1 MTNFLERTCT
11 GSFKT
16 VSEDK
21 RELFTR
27 YFNFD
32 MHLENLICCPYCYNN
47 FNSFSRS
54 DAAED
59 QLSKTTEYLFSC
71 LENFTIIDT
80 EKVTTENID
89 LFSFRSVL
97 ESVINSFVEEKALL
111 LPNLF
116 EKYKCILHKN
126 ANKLGLCVEQKVFH
140 RPQWLFTMLKSC
152 LGRALSYYVPKKKNL
167 GRMIYRNGTDI
178 FGCLHALVVENCKC
192 IEDNK
197 RLKKESIIQ
206 AEKLASTVSEE
217 NRKNKQEQS
226 LEDAVKILK
235 NYVKIYVSDKIKM
248 DGLPDID
255 NFNCKDEILKIP
267 PILWNFIFRIC
278 STDNEE
284 KVLKKSQF
292 NWNLHYSEPLFNIF
306 RMMPRLYILSCIFH
320 LQNSQCVQP
329 LHLLCTDIAD
339 KFSNSSSTFLS
350 INARLGAG
358 ISKDSLR
365 RYITNRCRELEKKQ
379 RYIFSDSFIVAS
391 FDNLDKNQAYSVVC
405 AGKNRSGFHGTTIQT
420 VVPKPSQK
428 INMFDD
434 SNLISNLNHVNQTS
448 IEHDISE
455 VPNSRDR
462 KLEKGIIQKLVNPD
476 DKFGLPQVKKQNKF
490 SDMSPSDLK
499 ETAAEISE
507 WDEFYRSVTKYGFT
521 KNFFKKENIVLPGI
535 KTFFSIPVESTEKSD
550 FSSVAILDETADS
563 KDTVLKV
570 LNILYDKFQVGQ
582 LTNYVIVVG
591 DGKSYDHLIKLKS
604 EYGEQMDW
612 VLAYPG
618 DWHILK
624 NVLPI
629 FVKIYFDAG
638 LRQLATKH
646 HHGATLKVLTE
657 CSKFAVT
664 HRFFIQAWEAVMRHQ
679 VKSFFEYKSCE
690 SPYDIQIS
698 DLILNIISDMSLDE
712 EEDEVCKTDVWEKVC
727 EKKKEIFTF
736 FTDDLLEEYKTW
748 RHENSSVNQTFAFW
762 DNFVHLDFMAYLGL
776 FFSIR
781 SRNWHLRNVS
791 LKKITCLFHAF
802 DRQNYQRL
810 IPYHLADLH
819 TFPEPVIQHF
829 TAGCFSVSISGKH
842 LYSVALDEAHE
853 MEINLKSKNALN
865 SFSQSSLANLT
876 FYLPYRAKTLHNLKS
891 ELQLEREEGLYQR
904 EGTMS
909 YVKNAEKTVCEYMS
923 NLETSSLFDINCNEH
938 LHHIFTRTETDD
950 EQTDSLINYRKYG
963 EEDMANYL
971 KCFLFRTYETAG
983 KPPSRKRRN
992 LKTFAPIKIT
1002 IHKQKK
1008 EIKDQNTVISCL
1020 RKKIAFSKHSG
1031 NAVKDLDQFLQLP
1044 RALCDAEGIPEKGQ
1058 KATAAN
1064 VFKNIYSDAFLLQV
1078 PKAPVS
1084 SKTTVII
1091 DGMFII
1097 NTSPLASHQ
1106 TFGDYGDFLFNRWII
1121 KYYNQYTAN
1130 EVHLL
1135 FDDPN
1140 RNGVSPK
1147 DIERTRRNTVVQEP
1161 VVRTCISSD
1170 TPLLSNWRNFIAVRH
1185 QKRLLVNFLSE
1196 YFLSL
1201 SLTYFS
1207 TNQCCFVTAGG
1218 FDDDRKDRA
1227 ISILKGQV
1235 VDYDLASGNHEEAD
1249 TRVWLHASVT
1259 TADQVI
1265 IYSPDTDVFF
1275 IGLPL
1280 VSDLNKTVYVQ
1291 LRDSPYNNSFLSMDK
1306 LVKCITLNDSLL
1318 QGIDSV
1324 LICMQLLF
1332 IYSGCDFV
1340 SYFRGCGKKT
1350 FFDVFRKHA
1359 SFIVGNGSFSD
1370 VHGHNGLYSFYR
1382 LICSVYFSKHRAAF
1396 QPYSTP
1402 KSLFD
1407 SISEGDLHEKHI
1419 SFISAIREKLWERV
1433 VTEVEMM
1440 PNHEAL
1446 KLHWMRCCWV
1456 FDYWSQSTSNTHALS
1471 DLSKCGWQITDNRL
1485 EIVWDTVLNFQKV
1498 EKTVEWYT
1506 KGCGCKTGCKTN
1518 RCKCRKAQN
1527 ENCDGFC
1534 GPGCKCVNCF
1544 NVPDSGDQVLD
1555 MSIDLDD
1562 VISDD
1567 TEEFEDPVEVEQPEL
1582 DGLVEQ
1588 LDQTDD
1594 YWLFS
1599 TEEI

>member
-1 MTNFLERTCT
+1 MSGRSSCSKLHPERRPGPCAYCNNDHISNRYIHLIQKASDLPDFTNFVSSSYKLSDLDCICRKCEDSEGCSSSDIHHYTEINVPVFEKAFSVSIQTEFPEYSTSDTFFSHLCHSHYNKLNKCINLNVVQCIVCDKFSGKNT

-206 AEKLASTVSEE
+206 AEKLAST
-217 NRKNKQEQS
+217 
-226 LEDAVKILK
+226 
-235 NYVKIYVSDKIKM
+235 
-248 DGLPDID
+248 
-255 NFNCKDEILKIP
+255 
-267 PILWNFIFRIC
+267 
-278 STDNEE
+278 
-284 KVLKKSQF
+284 
-292 NWNLHYSEPLFNIF
+292 
-306 RMMPRLYILSCIFH
+306 
-320 LQNSQCVQP
+320 NSQCVQP

-405 AGKNRSGFHGTTIQT
+405 AGKDRSGFHGTTIQT

-428 INMFDD
+428 MNMFDD

-507 WDEFYRSVTKYGFT
+507 WDEFYRSVTKYGFS

-712 EEDEVCKTDVWEKVC
+712 EEDEVCKTDVWEK
-727 EKKKEIFTF
+727 
-736 FTDDLLEEYKTW
+736 
-748 RHENSSVNQTFAFW
+748 
-762 DNFVHLDFMAYLGL
+762 
-776 FFSIR
+776 
-781 SRNWHLRNVS
+781 
-791 LKKITCLFHAF
+791 
-802 DRQNYQRL
+802 
-810 IPYHLADLH
+810 
-819 TFPEPVIQHF
+819 
-829 TAGCFSVSISGKH
+829 
-842 LYSVALDEAHE
+842 
-853 MEINLKSKNALN
+853 
-865 SFSQSSLANLT
+865 LT
-876 FYLPYRAKTLHNLKS
+876 HFYLPYRAKTLHNLKS

-904 EGTMS
+904 EAVNGFCRFPCDIQERPFTSGFYVELFSPNPFAVQIKNGSTSELLSEENCLERDGQFSLTIFEGKYVCNKHIQLCNKAFVVYGTIPLVGCETPS
-909 YVKNAEKTVCEYMS
+909 HCPSTYSKCTGSEK
-923 NLETSSLFDINCNEH
+923 DIPDDGINCNIRKKKQAQRNWNRLGQMH
-938 LHHIFTRTETDD
+938 RKG
-950 EQTDSLINYRKYG
+950 YRNVKRYRRYNTKKYG
-963 EEDMANYL
+963 YVAY
-971 KCFLFRTYETAG
+971 
-983 KPPSRKRRN
+983 
-992 LKTFAPIKIT
+992 
-1002 IHKQKK
+1002 
-1008 EIKDQNTVISCL
+1008 
-1020 RKKIAFSKHSG
+1020 
-1031 NAVKDLDQFLQLP
+1031 
-1044 RALCDAEGIPEKGQ
+1044 
-1058 KATAAN
+1058 AT
-1064 VFKNIYSDAFLLQV
+1064 
-1078 PKAPVS
+1078 
-1084 SKTTVII
+1084 
-1091 DGMFII
+1091 
-1097 NTSPLASHQ
+1097 
-1106 TFGDYGDFLFNRWII
+1106 
-1121 KYYNQYTAN
+1121 
-1130 EVHLL
+1130 
-1135 FDDPN
+1135 
-1140 RNGVSPK
+1140 
-1147 DIERTRRNTVVQEP
+1147 
-1161 VVRTCISSD
+1161 
-1170 TPLLSNWRNFIAVRH
+1170 
-1185 QKRLLVNFLSE
+1185 
-1196 YFLSL
+1196 
-1201 SLTYFS
+1201 
-1207 TNQCCFVTAGG
+1207 
-1218 FDDDRKDRA
+1218 
-1227 ISILKGQV
+1227 
-1235 VDYDLASGNHEEAD
+1235 
-1249 TRVWLHASVT
+1249 
-1259 TADQVI
+1259 
-1265 IYSPDTDVFF
+1265 
-1275 IGLPL
+1275 
-1280 VSDLNKTVYVQ
+1280 
-1291 LRDSPYNNSFLSMDK
+1291 
-1306 LVKCITLNDSLL
+1306 
-1318 QGIDSV
+1318 
-1324 LICMQLLF
+1324 
-1332 IYSGCDFV
+1332 
-1340 SYFRGCGKKT
+1340 
-1350 FFDVFRKHA
+1350 
-1359 SFIVGNGSFSD
+1359 GNGR
-1370 VHGHNGLYSFYR
+1370 HYGGY
-1382 LICSVYFSKHRAAF
+1382 
-1396 QPYSTP
+1396 
-1402 KSLFD
+1402 
-1407 SISEGDLHEKHI
+1407 
-1419 SFISAIREKLWERV
+1419 
-1433 VTEVEMM
+1433 
-1440 PNHEAL
+1440 
-1446 KLHWMRCCWV
+1446 
-1456 FDYWSQSTSNTHALS
+1456 
-1471 DLSKCGWQITDNRL
+1471 
-1485 EIVWDTVLNFQKV
+1485 
-1498 EKTVEWYT
+1498 
-1506 KGCGCKTGCKTN
+1506 
-1518 RCKCRKAQN
+1518 
-1527 ENCDGFC
+1527 
-1534 GPGCKCVNCF
+1534 
-1544 NVPDSGDQVLD
+1544 
-1555 MSIDLDD
+1555 
-1562 VISDD
+1562 
-1567 TEEFEDPVEVEQPEL
+1567 
-1582 DGLVEQ
+1582 
-1588 LDQTDD
+1588 
-1594 YWLFS
+1594 
-1599 TEEI
+1599 

>member
-1 MTNFLERTCT
+1 MSGRSSCSKLHPERRPGPCAYCNNDHISNRYIHLIQKASDLPDFTNFVSSSYKLSDLDCICRKCEDSEGCSSSDIHHYTEINVPVFEKAFSVSIQTEFPEYSTSDTFFSHLCHSHYNKLNKCINLNVVQCIVCDKFSGKNT

-405 AGKNRSGFHGTTIQT
+405 AGKDRSGFHGTTIQT

-428 INMFDD
+428 MNMFDD

-507 WDEFYRSVTKYGFT
+507 WDEFYRSVTKYGFS

-712 EEDEVCKTDVWEKVC
+712 EEDEVCKTDVWEK
-727 EKKKEIFTF
+727 
-736 FTDDLLEEYKTW
+736 
-748 RHENSSVNQTFAFW
+748 
-762 DNFVHLDFMAYLGL
+762 
-776 FFSIR
+776 
-781 SRNWHLRNVS
+781 
-791 LKKITCLFHAF
+791 
-802 DRQNYQRL
+802 RL

-938 LHHIFTRTETDD
+938 LHHIFTRTETDH

-1008 EIKDQNTVISCL
+1008 EIKDQNT
-1020 RKKIAFSKHSG
+1020 
-1031 NAVKDLDQFLQLP
+1031 
-1044 RALCDAEGIPEKGQ
+1044 
-1058 KATAAN
+1058 
-1064 VFKNIYSDAFLLQV
+1064 V

-1567 TEEFEDPVEVEQPEL
+1567 PEEFEDPVEVEQPEL

>member
-1 MTNFLERTCT
+1 M
-11 GSFKT
+11 
-16 VSEDK
+16 
-21 RELFTR
+21 
-27 YFNFD
+27 
-32 MHLENLICCPYCYNN
+32 
-47 FNSFSRS
+47 
-54 DAAED
+54 
-59 QLSKTTEYLFSC
+59 
-71 LENFTIIDT
+71 
-80 EKVTTENID
+80 KVTLHVYLIKENSWWCQSVGQPESHGSNRSIRSLD
-89 LFSFRSVL
+89 VKIRGLSGDNREFS
-97 ESVINSFVEEKALL
+97 
-111 LPNLF
+111 
-116 EKYKCILHKN
+116 
-126 ANKLGLCVEQKVFH
+126 
-140 RPQWLFTMLKSC
+140 
-152 LGRALSYYVPKKKNL
+152 
-167 GRMIYRNGTDI
+167 YRWR
-178 FGCLHALVVENCKC
+178 C
-192 IEDNK
+192 IENK
-197 RLKKESIIQ
+197 TNLS
-206 AEKLASTVSEE
+206 LAAT
-217 NRKNKQEQS
+217 
-226 LEDAVKILK
+226 
-235 NYVKIYVSDKIKM
+235 
-248 DGLPDID
+248 
-255 NFNCKDEILKIP
+255 
-267 PILWNFIFRIC
+267 
-278 STDNEE
+278 
-284 KVLKKSQF
+284 
-292 NWNLHYSEPLFNIF
+292 
-306 RMMPRLYILSCIFH
+306 
-320 LQNSQCVQP
+320 
-329 LHLLCTDIAD
+329 
-339 KFSNSSSTFLS
+339 
-350 INARLGAG
+350 
-358 ISKDSLR
+358 
-365 RYITNRCRELEKKQ
+365 
-379 RYIFSDSFIVAS
+379 VAS
-391 FDNLDKNQAYSVVC
+391 FENLDKNKAYSVVC
-405 AGKNRSGFHGTTIQT
+405 AGKDKSGFHGTTIQT

-462 KLEKGIIQKLVNPD
+462 KLEKGIIQKLVNPE
-476 DKFGLPQVKKQNKF
+476 DKFGLPQVK
-490 SDMSPSDLK
+490 SR
-499 ETAAEISE
+499 I
-507 WDEFYRSVTKYGFT
+507 
-521 KNFFKKENIVLPGI
+521 I
-535 KTFFSIPVESTEKSD
+535 ESTEKSD

-657 CSKFAVT
+657 CSK
-664 HRFFIQAWEAVMRHQ
+664 
-679 VKSFFEYKSCE
+679 
-690 SPYDIQIS
+690 
-698 DLILNIISDMSLDE
+698 
-712 EEDEVCKTDVWEKVC
+712 
-727 EKKKEIFTF
+727 
-736 FTDDLLEEYKTW
+736 
-748 RHENSSVNQTFAFW
+748 
-762 DNFVHLDFMAYLGL
+762 
-776 FFSIR
+776 
-781 SRNWHLRNVS
+781 
-791 LKKITCLFHAF
+791 
-802 DRQNYQRL
+802 QNYQRL

-853 MEINLKSKNALN
+853 MEINLKVKNALN

-938 LHHIFTRTETDD
+938 LHHIFTRTETDH

-983 KPPSRKRRN
+983 KPPSRKEEI

-1567 TEEFEDPVEVEQPEL
+1567 PEEFEDPVEVEQPEL

>member
-1 MTNFLERTCT
+1 MSGRSSCSKLHPERRPGPCAYCNNDHISNRYIHLIQKASDLPDFTNF
-11 GSFKT
+11 
-16 VSEDK
+16 V
-21 RELFTR
+21 
-27 YFNFD
+27 
-32 MHLENLICCPYCYNN
+32 
-47 FNSFSRS
+47 
-54 DAAED
+54 
-59 QLSKTTEYLFSC
+59 
-71 LENFTIIDT
+71 
-80 EKVTTENID
+80 
-89 LFSFRSVL
+89 
-97 ESVINSFVEEKALL
+97 
-111 LPNLF
+111 
-116 EKYKCILHKN
+116 
-126 ANKLGLCVEQKVFH
+126 
-140 RPQWLFTMLKSC
+140 
-152 LGRALSYYVPKKKNL
+152 
-167 GRMIYRNGTDI
+167 
-178 FGCLHALVVENCKC
+178 
-192 IEDNK
+192 
-197 RLKKESIIQ
+197 
-206 AEKLASTVSEE
+206 
-217 NRKNKQEQS
+217 
-226 LEDAVKILK
+226 
-235 NYVKIYVSDKIKM
+235 
-248 DGLPDID
+248 
-255 NFNCKDEILKIP
+255 
-267 PILWNFIFRIC
+267 
-278 STDNEE
+278 
-284 KVLKKSQF
+284 
-292 NWNLHYSEPLFNIF
+292 
-306 RMMPRLYILSCIFH
+306 
-320 LQNSQCVQP
+320 
-329 LHLLCTDIAD
+329 
-339 KFSNSSSTFLS
+339 SSS
-350 INARLGAG
+350 
-358 ISKDSLR
+358 
-365 RYITNRCRELEKKQ
+365 Y
-379 RYIFSDSFIVAS
+379 
-391 FDNLDKNQAYSVVC
+391 
-405 AGKNRSGFHGTTIQT
+405 
-420 VVPKPSQK
+420 
-428 INMFDD
+428 
-434 SNLISNLNHVNQTS
+434 
-448 IEHDISE
+448 
-455 VPNSRDR
+455 
-462 KLEKGIIQKLVNPD
+462 KL
-476 DKFGLPQVKKQNKF
+476 
-490 SDMSPSDLK
+490 SDLDCICRK
-499 ETAAEISE
+499 CE
-507 WDEFYRSVTKYGFT
+507 
-521 KNFFKKENIVLPGI
+521 
-535 KTFFSIPVESTEKSD
+535 VESTEKSD

-712 EEDEVCKTDVWEKVC
+712 EEDEVCKTDVWEK
-727 EKKKEIFTF
+727 E
-736 FTDDLLEEYKTW
+736 
-748 RHENSSVNQTFAFW
+748 
-762 DNFVHLDFMAYLGL
+762 
-776 FFSIR
+776 
-781 SRNWHLRNVS
+781 
-791 LKKITCLFHAF
+791 
-802 DRQNYQRL
+802 
-810 IPYHLADLH
+810 
-819 TFPEPVIQHF
+819 
-829 TAGCFSVSISGKH
+829 
-842 LYSVALDEAHE
+842 
-853 MEINLKSKNALN
+853 
-865 SFSQSSLANLT
+865 
-876 FYLPYRAKTLHNLKS
+876 
-891 ELQLEREEGLYQR
+891 
-904 EGTMS
+904 
-909 YVKNAEKTVCEYMS
+909 
-923 NLETSSLFDINCNEH
+923 
-938 LHHIFTRTETDD
+938 
-950 EQTDSLINYRKYG
+950 
-963 EEDMANYL
+963 
-971 KCFLFRTYETAG
+971 
-983 KPPSRKRRN
+983 
-992 LKTFAPIKIT
+992 
-1002 IHKQKK
+1002 
-1008 EIKDQNTVISCL
+1008 
-1020 RKKIAFSKHSG
+1020 KKIAFSKHSG

-1091 DGMFII
+1091 D
-1097 NTSPLASHQ
+1097 
-1106 TFGDYGDFLFNRWII
+1106 
-1121 KYYNQYTAN
+1121 
-1130 EVHLL
+1130 
-1135 FDDPN
+1135 
-1140 RNGVSPK
+1140 
-1147 DIERTRRNTVVQEP
+1147 
-1161 VVRTCISSD
+1161 
-1170 TPLLSNWRNFIAVRH
+1170 
-1185 QKRLLVNFLSE
+1185 
-1196 YFLSL
+1196 
-1201 SLTYFS
+1201 
-1207 TNQCCFVTAGG
+1207 AGG

-1340 SYFRGCGKKT
+1340 SYFRGC
-1350 FFDVFRKHA
+1350 
-1359 SFIVGNGSFSD
+1359 
-1370 VHGHNGLYSFYR
+1370 
-1382 LICSVYFSKHRAAF
+1382 
-1396 QPYSTP
+1396 
-1402 KSLFD
+1402 
-1407 SISEGDLHEKHI
+1407 
-1419 SFISAIREKLWERV
+1419 AIREKLWERV

-1506 KGCGCKTGCKTN
+1506 KGCGY
-1518 RCKCRKAQN
+1518 
-1527 ENCDGFC
+1527 
-1534 GPGCKCVNCF
+1534 
-1544 NVPDSGDQVLD
+1544 SGDQVLD

>member
-1 MTNFLERTCT
+1 
-11 GSFKT
+11 
-16 VSEDK
+16 
-21 RELFTR
+21 
-27 YFNFD
+27 
-32 MHLENLICCPYCYNN
+32 
-47 FNSFSRS
+47 
-54 DAAED
+54 
-59 QLSKTTEYLFSC
+59 
-71 LENFTIIDT
+71 
-80 EKVTTENID
+80 
-89 LFSFRSVL
+89 
-97 ESVINSFVEEKALL
+97 
-111 LPNLF
+111 
-116 EKYKCILHKN
+116 
-126 ANKLGLCVEQKVFH
+126 
-140 RPQWLFTMLKSC
+140 
-152 LGRALSYYVPKKKNL
+152 
-167 GRMIYRNGTDI
+167 
-178 FGCLHALVVENCKC
+178 
-192 IEDNK
+192 
-197 RLKKESIIQ
+197 
-206 AEKLASTVSEE
+206 
-217 NRKNKQEQS
+217 
-226 LEDAVKILK
+226 
-235 NYVKIYVSDKIKM
+235 
-248 DGLPDID
+248 
-255 NFNCKDEILKIP
+255 
-267 PILWNFIFRIC
+267 
-278 STDNEE
+278 
-284 KVLKKSQF
+284 
-292 NWNLHYSEPLFNIF
+292 
-306 RMMPRLYILSCIFH
+306 
-320 LQNSQCVQP
+320 
-329 LHLLCTDIAD
+329 
-339 KFSNSSSTFLS
+339 
-350 INARLGAG
+350 
-358 ISKDSLR
+358 
-365 RYITNRCRELEKKQ
+365 
-379 RYIFSDSFIVAS
+379 
-391 FDNLDKNQAYSVVC
+391 
-405 AGKNRSGFHGTTIQT
+405 
-420 VVPKPSQK
+420 
-428 INMFDD
+428 
-434 SNLISNLNHVNQTS
+434 
-448 IEHDISE
+448 
-455 VPNSRDR
+455 
-462 KLEKGIIQKLVNPD
+462 
-476 DKFGLPQVKKQNKF
+476 
-490 SDMSPSDLK
+490 MSPSDLD
-499 ETAAEISE
+499 ETSAEISE
-507 WDEFYRSVTKYGFT
+507 WDEFYTSVTKYGFS

-535 KTFFSIPVESTEKSD
+535 KTFFSIPVETTD

-563 KDTVLKV
+563 KETVLKV
-570 LNILYDKFQVGQ
+570 LNILNDKFQVGQ
-582 LTNYVIVVG
+582 LTNYVVVVG

-604 EYGEQMDW
+604 EYGENMDW

-638 LRQLATKH
+638 LKQLATKH

-657 CSKFAVT
+657 CSKFAIT

-690 SPYDIQIS
+690 SPYDIQVS
-698 DLILNIISDMSLDE
+698 DLILDIISDMSLDE
-712 EEDEVCKTDVWEKVC
+712 GEDDVCKTDVWEKVC

-736 FTDDLLEEYKTW
+736 FTDDLLEEYNTW

-791 LKKITCLFHAF
+791 LKEITCLFHAF

-819 TFPEPVIQHF
+819 TFPEPVIKHF
-829 TAGCFSVSISGKH
+829 AAGCFSVSISGKH

-904 EGTMS
+904 EGKMS
-909 YVKNAEKTVCEYMS
+909 YVKNAEK
-923 NLETSSLFDINCNEH
+923 NSL
-938 LHHIFTRTETDD
+938 TETDH

-963 EEDMANYL
+963 EEDLGNYL
-971 KCFLFRTYETAG
+971 KCFLFRTCETAG
-983 KPPSRKRRN
+983 KPPPRKRRN

-1002 IHKQKK
+1002 IHKQKKK

-1064 VFKNIYSDAFLLQV
+1064 VFKNIYSDAFLLQI

-1106 TFGDYGDFLFNRWII
+1106 TFGDYGEFLFNRWII

-1147 DIERTRRNTVVQEP
+1147 DIEKNAEEYSCTGT
-1161 VVRTCISSD
+1161 SS
-1170 TPLLSNWRNFIAVRH
+1170 
-1185 QKRLLVNFLSE
+1185 
-1196 YFLSL
+1196 
-1201 SLTYFS
+1201 
-1207 TNQCCFVTAGG
+1207 GG

-1227 ISILKGQV
+1227 ISILNGQV

-1265 IYSPDTDVFF
+1265 IYSPDTD
-1275 IGLPL
+1275 
-1280 VSDLNKTVYVQ
+1280 
-1291 LRDSPYNNSFLSMDK
+1291 
-1306 LVKCITLNDSLL
+1306 
-1318 QGIDSV
+1318 GIDSI

-1340 SYFRGCGKKT
+1340 SYFRGC
-1350 FFDVFRKHA
+1350 
-1359 SFIVGNGSFSD
+1359 
-1370 VHGHNGLYSFYR
+1370 
-1382 LICSVYFSKHRAAF
+1382 
-1396 QPYSTP
+1396 
-1402 KSLFD
+1402 
-1407 SISEGDLHEKHI
+1407 
-1419 SFISAIREKLWERV
+1419 AIREKLWERV

-1456 FDYWSQSTSNTHALS
+1456 FDYWSQSTSNTHTLS
-1471 DLSKCGWQITDNRL
+1471 ELSKSGWQITDNRL
-1485 EIVWDTVLNFQKV
+1485 EIAWDTVLNFQKV

-1518 RCKCRKAQN
+1518 RCKCKKAQN
-1527 ENCDGFC
+1527 DNCDSFC

-1544 NVPDSGDQVLD
+1544 NVPGSGDQVLD
-1555 MSIDLDD
+1555 VSIDLDD
-1562 VISDD
+1562 VISDE
-1567 TEEFEDPVEVEQPEL
+1567 TEDLEDPVEDEQPEV
-1582 DGLVEQ
+1582 DGLVEE

-1599 TEEI
+1599 NEEI

>member
-1 MTNFLERTCT
+1 
-11 GSFKT
+11 
-16 VSEDK
+16 
-21 RELFTR
+21 
-27 YFNFD
+27 
-32 MHLENLICCPYCYNN
+32 
-47 FNSFSRS
+47 
-54 DAAED
+54 
-59 QLSKTTEYLFSC
+59 
-71 LENFTIIDT
+71 
-80 EKVTTENID
+80 
-89 LFSFRSVL
+89 
-97 ESVINSFVEEKALL
+97 
-111 LPNLF
+111 
-116 EKYKCILHKN
+116 
-126 ANKLGLCVEQKVFH
+126 
-140 RPQWLFTMLKSC
+140 
-152 LGRALSYYVPKKKNL
+152 
-167 GRMIYRNGTDI
+167 
-178 FGCLHALVVENCKC
+178 
-192 IEDNK
+192 
-197 RLKKESIIQ
+197 
-206 AEKLASTVSEE
+206 
-217 NRKNKQEQS
+217 
-226 LEDAVKILK
+226 
-235 NYVKIYVSDKIKM
+235 
-248 DGLPDID
+248 
-255 NFNCKDEILKIP
+255 
-267 PILWNFIFRIC
+267 
-278 STDNEE
+278 
-284 KVLKKSQF
+284 
-292 NWNLHYSEPLFNIF
+292 
-306 RMMPRLYILSCIFH
+306 MPRLYILSCIFH

-405 AGKNRSGFHGTTIQT
+405 AGKDRSGFHGTTIQT

-507 WDEFYRSVTKYGFT
+507 WDEFYRSVTK
-521 KNFFKKENIVLPGI
+521 
-535 KTFFSIPVESTEKSD
+535 
-550 FSSVAILDETADS
+550 
-563 KDTVLKV
+563 
-570 LNILYDKFQVGQ
+570 
-582 LTNYVIVVG
+582 
-591 DGKSYDHLIKLKS
+591 
-604 EYGEQMDW
+604 
-612 VLAYPG
+612 
-618 DWHILK
+618 
-624 NVLPI
+624 
-629 FVKIYFDAG
+629 
-638 LRQLATKH
+638 
-646 HHGATLKVLTE
+646 
-657 CSKFAVT
+657 
-664 HRFFIQAWEAVMRHQ
+664 
-679 VKSFFEYKSCE
+679 
-690 SPYDIQIS
+690 
-698 DLILNIISDMSLDE
+698 
-712 EEDEVCKTDVWEKVC
+712 
-727 EKKKEIFTF
+727 
-736 FTDDLLEEYKTW
+736 
-748 RHENSSVNQTFAFW
+748 
-762 DNFVHLDFMAYLGL
+762 
-776 FFSIR
+776 
-781 SRNWHLRNVS
+781 
-791 LKKITCLFHAF
+791 
-802 DRQNYQRL
+802 QNYQRL

-938 LHHIFTRTETDD
+938 LHHIFTRTETDH
-950 EQTDSLINYRKYG
+950 EQTDSLINYRKSG

-1064 VFKNIYSDAFLLQV
+1064 VFKNIYSDAF
-1078 PKAPVS
+1078 
-1084 SKTTVII
+1084 
-1091 DGMFII
+1091 FI
-1097 NTSPLASHQ
+1097 
-1106 TFGDYGDFLFNRWII
+1106 
-1121 KYYNQYTAN
+1121 
-1130 EVHLL
+1130 
-1135 FDDPN
+1135 
-1140 RNGVSPK
+1140 
-1147 DIERTRRNTVVQEP
+1147 
-1161 VVRTCISSD
+1161 
-1170 TPLLSNWRNFIAVRH
+1170 
-1185 QKRLLVNFLSE
+1185 
-1196 YFLSL
+1196 
-1201 SLTYFS
+1201 
-1207 TNQCCFVTAGG
+1207 TAGG

-1340 SYFRGCGKKT
+1340 SYFR
-1350 FFDVFRKHA
+1350 
-1359 SFIVGNGSFSD
+1359 
-1370 VHGHNGLYSFYR
+1370 
-1382 LICSVYFSKHRAAF
+1382 
-1396 QPYSTP
+1396 
-1402 KSLFD
+1402 
-1407 SISEGDLHEKHI
+1407 
-1419 SFISAIREKLWERV
+1419 AIREKLWERV

-1446 KLHWMRCCWV
+1446 KLHWMRCCCWV

-1506 KGCGCKTGCKTN
+1506 KGCG
-1518 RCKCRKAQN
+1518 
-1527 ENCDGFC
+1527 
-1534 GPGCKCVNCF
+1534 
-1544 NVPDSGDQVLD
+1544 
-1555 MSIDLDD
+1555 
-1562 VISDD
+1562 
-1567 TEEFEDPVEVEQPEL
+1567 
-1582 DGLVEQ
+1582 
-1588 LDQTDD
+1588 
-1594 YWLFS
+1594 
-1599 TEEI
+1599 

>member
-1 MTNFLERTCT
+1 MAN
-11 GSFKT
+11 GSYLRY
-16 VSEDK
+16 V
-21 RELFTR
+21 

-89 LFSFRSVL
+89 LFF
-97 ESVINSFVEEKALL
+97 F
-111 LPNLF
+111 
-116 EKYKCILHKN
+116 
-126 ANKLGLCVEQKVFH
+126 
-140 RPQWLFTMLKSC
+140 
-152 LGRALSYYVPKKKNL
+152 
-167 GRMIYRNGTDI
+167 
-178 FGCLHALVVENCKC
+178 
-192 IEDNK
+192 
-197 RLKKESIIQ
+197 
-206 AEKLASTVSEE
+206 
-217 NRKNKQEQS
+217 
-226 LEDAVKILK
+226 
-235 NYVKIYVSDKIKM
+235 
-248 DGLPDID
+248 
-255 NFNCKDEILKIP
+255 
-267 PILWNFIFRIC
+267 
-278 STDNEE
+278 
-284 KVLKKSQF
+284 
-292 NWNLHYSEPLFNIF
+292 
-306 RMMPRLYILSCIFH
+306 
-320 LQNSQCVQP
+320 QNSQCVQP

-365 RYITNRCRELEKKQ
+365 
-379 RYIFSDSFIVAS
+379 
-391 FDNLDKNQAYSVVC
+391 
-405 AGKNRSGFHGTTIQT
+405 
-420 VVPKPSQK
+420 
-428 INMFDD
+428 
-434 SNLISNLNHVNQTS
+434 
-448 IEHDISE
+448 
-455 VPNSRDR
+455 RDR

-507 WDEFYRSVTKYGFT
+507 WDEFYRSVTK
-521 KNFFKKENIVLPGI
+521 
-535 KTFFSIPVESTEKSD
+535 
-550 FSSVAILDETADS
+550 
-563 KDTVLKV
+563 
-570 LNILYDKFQVGQ
+570 
-582 LTNYVIVVG
+582 
-591 DGKSYDHLIKLKS
+591 
-604 EYGEQMDW
+604 
-612 VLAYPG
+612 
-618 DWHILK
+618 
-624 NVLPI
+624 
-629 FVKIYFDAG
+629 
-638 LRQLATKH
+638 
-646 HHGATLKVLTE
+646 
-657 CSKFAVT
+657 
-664 HRFFIQAWEAVMRHQ
+664 
-679 VKSFFEYKSCE
+679 
-690 SPYDIQIS
+690 
-698 DLILNIISDMSLDE
+698 
-712 EEDEVCKTDVWEKVC
+712 
-727 EKKKEIFTF
+727 
-736 FTDDLLEEYKTW
+736 
-748 RHENSSVNQTFAFW
+748 
-762 DNFVHLDFMAYLGL
+762 
-776 FFSIR
+776 
-781 SRNWHLRNVS
+781 
-791 LKKITCLFHAF
+791 
-802 DRQNYQRL
+802 QNYQRL

-938 LHHIFTRTETDD
+938 LHHIFTRTETDH
-950 EQTDSLINYRKYG
+950 EQTDSLINYRK
-963 EEDMANYL
+963 
-971 KCFLFRTYETAG
+971 
-983 KPPSRKRRN
+983 
-992 LKTFAPIKIT
+992 
-1002 IHKQKK
+1002 
-1008 EIKDQNTVISCL
+1008 
-1020 RKKIAFSKHSG
+1020 KKIAFSKHSG

-1506 KGCGCKTGCKTN
+1506 KGCGY
-1518 RCKCRKAQN
+1518 
-1527 ENCDGFC
+1527 
-1534 GPGCKCVNCF
+1534 
-1544 NVPDSGDQVLD
+1544 
-1555 MSIDLDD
+1555 
-1562 VISDD
+1562 D

>member
-1 MTNFLERTCT
+1 
-11 GSFKT
+11 
-16 VSEDK
+16 
-21 RELFTR
+21 
-27 YFNFD
+27 
-32 MHLENLICCPYCYNN
+32 
-47 FNSFSRS
+47 
-54 DAAED
+54 
-59 QLSKTTEYLFSC
+59 
-71 LENFTIIDT
+71 
-80 EKVTTENID
+80 
-89 LFSFRSVL
+89 
-97 ESVINSFVEEKALL
+97 
-111 LPNLF
+111 
-116 EKYKCILHKN
+116 
-126 ANKLGLCVEQKVFH
+126 
-140 RPQWLFTMLKSC
+140 
-152 LGRALSYYVPKKKNL
+152 
-167 GRMIYRNGTDI
+167 
-178 FGCLHALVVENCKC
+178 
-192 IEDNK
+192 
-197 RLKKESIIQ
+197 
-206 AEKLASTVSEE
+206 
-217 NRKNKQEQS
+217 
-226 LEDAVKILK
+226 
-235 NYVKIYVSDKIKM
+235 
-248 DGLPDID
+248 
-255 NFNCKDEILKIP
+255 
-267 PILWNFIFRIC
+267 
-278 STDNEE
+278 
-284 KVLKKSQF
+284 
-292 NWNLHYSEPLFNIF
+292 
-306 RMMPRLYILSCIFH
+306 
-320 LQNSQCVQP
+320 
-329 LHLLCTDIAD
+329 
-339 KFSNSSSTFLS
+339 
-350 INARLGAG
+350 
-358 ISKDSLR
+358 
-365 RYITNRCRELEKKQ
+365 
-379 RYIFSDSFIVAS
+379 
-391 FDNLDKNQAYSVVC
+391 
-405 AGKNRSGFHGTTIQT
+405 
-420 VVPKPSQK
+420 
-428 INMFDD
+428 
-434 SNLISNLNHVNQTS
+434 
-448 IEHDISE
+448 
-455 VPNSRDR
+455 
-462 KLEKGIIQKLVNPD
+462 
-476 DKFGLPQVKKQNKF
+476 
-490 SDMSPSDLK
+490 MSPSDLK

-507 WDEFYRSVTKYGFT
+507 WDEFYRSVTKYGFS

-618 DWHILK
+618 DWHIYK

-664 HRFFIQAWEAVMRHQ
+664 H
-679 VKSFFEYKSCE
+679 
-690 SPYDIQIS
+690 
-698 DLILNIISDMSLDE
+698 
-712 EEDEVCKTDVWEKVC
+712 
-727 EKKKEIFTF
+727 
-736 FTDDLLEEYKTW
+736 
-748 RHENSSVNQTFAFW
+748 
-762 DNFVHLDFMAYLGL
+762 
-776 FFSIR
+776 
-781 SRNWHLRNVS
+781 
-791 LKKITCLFHAF
+791 
-802 DRQNYQRL
+802 
-810 IPYHLADLH
+810 
-819 TFPEPVIQHF
+819 
-829 TAGCFSVSISGKH
+829 
-842 LYSVALDEAHE
+842 
-853 MEINLKSKNALN
+853 
-865 SFSQSSLANLT
+865 
-876 FYLPYRAKTLHNLKS
+876 
-891 ELQLEREEGLYQR
+891 
-904 EGTMS
+904 
-909 YVKNAEKTVCEYMS
+909 
-923 NLETSSLFDINCNEH
+923 
-938 LHHIFTRTETDD
+938 
-950 EQTDSLINYRKYG
+950 
-963 EEDMANYL
+963 
-971 KCFLFRTYETAG
+971 RTYETAG

-1091 DGMFII
+1091 D
-1097 NTSPLASHQ
+1097 
-1106 TFGDYGDFLFNRWII
+1106 
-1121 KYYNQYTAN
+1121 
-1130 EVHLL
+1130 
-1135 FDDPN
+1135 
-1140 RNGVSPK
+1140 
-1147 DIERTRRNTVVQEP
+1147 
-1161 VVRTCISSD
+1161 
-1170 TPLLSNWRNFIAVRH
+1170 
-1185 QKRLLVNFLSE
+1185 
-1196 YFLSL
+1196 
-1201 SLTYFS
+1201 
-1207 TNQCCFVTAGG
+1207 AGG
-1218 FDDDRKDRA
+1218 FDDDRKARA

-1382 LICSVYFSKHRAAF
+1382 LICSVYFSKHRAAAF

-1498 EKTVEWYT
+1498 EKNY
-1506 KGCGCKTGCKTN
+1506 
-1518 RCKCRKAQN
+1518 
-1527 ENCDGFC
+1527 
-1534 GPGCKCVNCF
+1534 
-1544 NVPDSGDQVLD
+1544 SGDQVLD

>member
-1 MTNFLERTCT
+1 
-11 GSFKT
+11 
-16 VSEDK
+16 
-21 RELFTR
+21 
-27 YFNFD
+27 
-32 MHLENLICCPYCYNN
+32 
-47 FNSFSRS
+47 
-54 DAAED
+54 
-59 QLSKTTEYLFSC
+59 
-71 LENFTIIDT
+71 
-80 EKVTTENID
+80 
-89 LFSFRSVL
+89 
-97 ESVINSFVEEKALL
+97 
-111 LPNLF
+111 
-116 EKYKCILHKN
+116 
-126 ANKLGLCVEQKVFH
+126 
-140 RPQWLFTMLKSC
+140 
-152 LGRALSYYVPKKKNL
+152 
-167 GRMIYRNGTDI
+167 
-178 FGCLHALVVENCKC
+178 
-192 IEDNK
+192 
-197 RLKKESIIQ
+197 
-206 AEKLASTVSEE
+206 
-217 NRKNKQEQS
+217 
-226 LEDAVKILK
+226 
-235 NYVKIYVSDKIKM
+235 
-248 DGLPDID
+248 
-255 NFNCKDEILKIP
+255 
-267 PILWNFIFRIC
+267 
-278 STDNEE
+278 
-284 KVLKKSQF
+284 
-292 NWNLHYSEPLFNIF
+292 
-306 RMMPRLYILSCIFH
+306 
-320 LQNSQCVQP
+320 
-329 LHLLCTDIAD
+329 
-339 KFSNSSSTFLS
+339 
-350 INARLGAG
+350 
-358 ISKDSLR
+358 
-365 RYITNRCRELEKKQ
+365 
-379 RYIFSDSFIVAS
+379 
-391 FDNLDKNQAYSVVC
+391 
-405 AGKNRSGFHGTTIQT
+405 
-420 VVPKPSQK
+420 
-428 INMFDD
+428 
-434 SNLISNLNHVNQTS
+434 
-448 IEHDISE
+448 
-455 VPNSRDR
+455 
-462 KLEKGIIQKLVNPD
+462 
-476 DKFGLPQVKKQNKF
+476 
-490 SDMSPSDLK
+490 MSPSDLK

-507 WDEFYRSVTKYGFT
+507 WDEFYRSVTKYGFS

-712 EEDEVCKTDVWEKVC
+712 EEDEVCKTDVWEK
-727 EKKKEIFTF
+727 
-736 FTDDLLEEYKTW
+736 
-748 RHENSSVNQTFAFW
+748 
-762 DNFVHLDFMAYLGL
+762 
-776 FFSIR
+776 
-781 SRNWHLRNVS
+781 
-791 LKKITCLFHAF
+791 
-802 DRQNYQRL
+802 RL

-938 LHHIFTRTETDD
+938 LHHIFTRTETDH

-1020 RKKIAFSKHSG
+1020 RKEIAFSKHSG

-1161 VVRTCISSD
+1161 VAFDWIIV
-1170 TPLLSNWRNFIAVRH
+1170 
-1185 QKRLLVNFLSE
+1185 K
-1196 YFLSL
+1196 
-1201 SLTYFS
+1201 
-1207 TNQCCFVTAGG
+1207 AGG

-1318 QGIDSV
+1318 QGLDSV

-1340 SYFRGCGKKT
+1340 SYFRGC
-1350 FFDVFRKHA
+1350 
-1359 SFIVGNGSFSD
+1359 
-1370 VHGHNGLYSFYR
+1370 
-1382 LICSVYFSKHRAAF
+1382 
-1396 QPYSTP
+1396 
-1402 KSLFD
+1402 
-1407 SISEGDLHEKHI
+1407 
-1419 SFISAIREKLWERV
+1419 AIREKLWERV